1 MNKKFS
7 TLMAC
12 AFMASAFSLG
22 AQTHALTA
30 QGEIPYR
37 TQAVLSEQ
45 FDACL
50 TGVKAINP
58 DYYYQLQ
65 VNANGSVVTEDQNDL
80 VPAKVLVQV
89 RDYATGNLT
98 LKVMDIDKAPL
109 TGSLWRI
116 EVKDNGL
123 RGKEFVFVNRETGYT
138 INYDCAD
145 AFEPTTVST
154 TINVDANQT
163 TIIKDDN
170 NRWEW

>member
-7 TLMAC
+7 TLLAC
-12 AFMASAFSLG
+12 ALVAGSFSF
-22 AQTHALTA
+22 ATHATN
-30 QGEIPYR
+30 EIPYR
-37 TQAVLSEQ
+37 TQVVLSEQ

-65 VNANGSVVTEDQNDL
+65 VNAKGSVVEEHQNDL

-89 RDYATGNLT
+89 RDYQTGNLT
-98 LKVMDIDKAPL
+98 LKVMDIEEAPL

-123 RGKEFVFVNRETGYT
+123 RGKEYVFVNRETGYT

-145 AFEPTTVST
+145 AVTLVNAGD
-154 TINVDANQT
+154 NVNNEEA

-170 NRWEW
+170 LRWE

>member
-1 MNKKFS
+1 MRF
-7 TLMAC
+7 L
-12 AFMASAFSLG
+12 
-22 AQTHALTA
+22 
-30 QGEIPYR
+30 YR

-65 VNANGSVVTEDQNDL
+65 VNASGSGQAEGKFVEGDL
-80 VPAKVLVQV
+80 AKAQVLVQV
-89 RDYATGNLT
+89 RDYQTGNLT
-98 LKVMDIDKAPL
+98 LKVMDIEKAPL

-116 EVKDNGL
+116 EVKDKGL
-123 RGKEFVFVNRETGYT
+123 RGKEYVFVNRETGYT

-145 AFEPTTVST
+145 AVTLTSANA
-154 TINVDANQT
+154 NVNDKDA

-170 NRWEW
+170 LRWEWYSDDVSPAIFD